1 MAFDSHKN
9 FAYSTVLTAP
19 SPAASGTS
27 LVVQSGDGA
36 KFPTVSFNATVWP
49 TGVQPLTSNAEIV
62 RVTAISTDTFTI
74 TRAQESS
81 TARSIVVGDQIAATI
96 TAKTLTDA
104 ESHLIDALTDV
115 DTITNV
121 PALSEVLKWNGTNWV
136 PAVYNY
142 EFAFSIATFTT
153 GVATTTTLIG
163 AGTFKAIAA
172 ISFSATYNNPPGGMT
187 ATVALS
193 GSSVAWAG
201 NLSMTGTPP
210 IGPTTNTEA
219 VAYPST
225 ATGSITFTLAQSVDA
240 TTSVKTTPFSNTM
253 RYGTNANGIGAQTE
267 VNIEALT
274 QVAGPSESRDQ
285 TISNIA
291 TGTAGHFL
299 TFSYADR
306 LSDVAQVQRDSGF
319 GFVTA
324 SFNST
329 ATTLAPLVQITGLTT
344 VTNSAGFI
352 EAFAAITAR
361 LADLTNGTNDFKLLT
376 TSTAINYIYWGE
388 LNIASTADGAA
399 VYTEANVENNTAT
412 QPGKVGSNSMSSR
425 SMTVNATASEH
436 TYIAYPARLGALT
449 SILIGGFES
458 LTDFWKDHGVGTEL
472 AITNPEGYQENYFV
486 YVSKNPGFT
495 DPTTMTVTI

>member
-1 MAFDSHKN
+1 MAYDSHKN

-19 SPAASGTS
+19 SPADTGTS
-27 LVVQSGDGA
+27 LVVQSGDGT
-36 KFPTVSFNATVWP
+36 KFPTAPFNATVWP
-49 TGVQPLTSNAEIV
+49 TGVQPLTTNAEIV
-62 RVTAISTDTFTI
+62 RVTVISTDTFTI

-115 DTITNV
+115 DTTTNA

-136 PAVYNY
+136 PAVYSY
-142 EFAFSIATFTT
+142 SFTFSLDTFTATSFT
-153 GVATTTTLIG
+153 GTALIG
-163 AGTFKAIAA
+163 AGTWKAIGAVQFDA
-172 ISFSATYNNPPGGMT
+172 SYTNMPGGTT
-187 ATVALS
+187 ATVALTGSASDWS
-193 GSSVAWAG
+193 G
-201 NLSMTGTPP
+201 LSMAGAT
-210 IGPTTNTEA
+210 GPTTNATAITYPTTRTGTLTVTITPSNSPTPATRADTE
-219 VAYPST
+219 S
-225 ATGSITFTLAQSVDA
+225 
-240 TTSVKTTPFSNTM
+240 FSNTM

-267 VNIEALT
+267 ANVEALT
-274 QVAGPSESRDQ
+274 EVAGPDETRSQ

-299 TFSYADR
+299 TFSYADV

-329 ATTLAPLVQITGLTT
+329 ATTLAPTVQTSGLTT
-344 VTNSAGFI
+344 VTNSAGFV

-388 LNIASTADGAA
+388 LNVASTADGAA
-399 VYTEANVENNTAT
+399 VYTEANVENNTAS
-412 QPGKVGSNSMSSR
+412 QPGKVGSNSMTSR
-425 SMTVNATASEH
+425 SMTVNATASEY
-436 TYIAYPARLGALT
+436 TYIAYPARLGVLT
-449 SILIGGFES
+449 SIMIGGFES
-458 LTDFWKDHGVGTEL
+458 LTDFWKDHGSGTEL
-472 AITNPEGYQENYFV
+472 AITNPEGYQENYYV
-486 YVSKNPGFT
+486 YVSKNPGFD
-495 DPTTMTVTI
+495 DPTTMLVTI